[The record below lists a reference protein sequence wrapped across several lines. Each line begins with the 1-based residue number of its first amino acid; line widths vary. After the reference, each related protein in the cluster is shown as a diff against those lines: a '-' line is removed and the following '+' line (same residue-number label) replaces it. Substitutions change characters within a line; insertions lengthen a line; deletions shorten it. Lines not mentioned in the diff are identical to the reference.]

1 MGLMADQMKWT
12 SSESETSENTAP
24 TTSSSSSS
32 SSSRSSSMALK
43 GGVTEQQKRGRD
55 SRRHPVYHGVRM
67 RAWGKW
73 VSEIRQPRKKSRIWL
88 GTFATPEMAARA
100 HDAAALCV
108 KGHGAAATI
117 LNFPELASSLPRPAS
132 LSPRDVREAATR
144 AAAMEPP
151 GACGPASWS
160 SSSEGPSPT
169 PTDELGEIVEL
180 PTLGEGLFD
189 SAALGDEF
197 IFHDSVNS
205 WAYPPPLIEVEEDKD
220 FFPEPLW
227 SQEGDNSTGW
237 EALSCGF

>member
-1 MGLMADQMKWT
+1 MGLMAHQMKWT
-12 SSESETSENTAP
+12 SSESETSENTTP
-24 TTSSSSSS
+24 TTSSSSTPPSPGSS
-32 SSSRSSSMALK
+32 SIALK
-43 GGVTEQQKRGRD
+43 GVVTEQQKRGRD

-108 KGHGAAATI
+108 KGHSAAATI
-117 LNFPELASSLPRPAS
+117 LNFPELAGSLPHPAS

-169 PTDELGEIVEL
+169 PTAELGEIAEL
-180 PTLGEGLFD
+180 PTLCEGLFD
-189 SAALGDEF
+189 SAAPGDEF

-205 WAYPPPLIEVEEDKD
+205 WAYPPPLIEIEEDRD
-220 FFPEPLW
+220 FFLDPVW
-227 SQEGDNSTGW
+227 SQEGDISTGW
-237 EALSCGF
+237 EALFSGL

>member
-1 MGLMADQMKWT
+1 MADQMKLT
-12 SSESETSENTAP
+12 SSESETSENTTP

-43 GGVTEQQKRGRD
+43 GGVTEQQKRVRD
-55 SRRHPVYHGVRM
+55 NRRHPVYHGVRM

-108 KGHGAAATI
+108 KGHSAAATI
-117 LNFPELASSLPRPAS
+117 LNFPELAGSLPRPVS

-151 GACGPASWS
+151 GACGPA
-160 SSSEGPSPT
+160 GPSPT
-169 PTDELGEIVEL
+169 STDELGEIVEL
-180 PTLGEGLFD
+180 PTLAEELFD

-197 IFHDSVNS
+197 IFHDSANS
-205 WAYPPPLIEVEEDKD
+205 WAYPSPLMEVEEDKD
-220 FFPEPLW
+220 FFSDSVW
-227 SQEGDNSTGW
+227 SQEGEISTGW
-237 EALSCGF
+237 EALFCGF